1 MDQAQGLARK
11 GAYTPAGVQRQNRAR
26 RKFLRLGAATVI
38 IGLIGW
44 CLIRVFARE
53 EEMRNLR
60 KMLGDDW
67 FEREVSPRLL
77 ISQNEFAGE
86 PVS

>member
-1 MDQAQGLARK
+1 
-11 GAYTPAGVQRQNRAR
+11 
-26 RKFLRLGAATVI
+26 VI

-60 KMLGDDW
+60 KLLGDEW

-77 ISQNEFAGE
+77 ISPNEFAGE